1 MSQRLKP
8 QGYQKRRE
16 TAASV
21 AVFFWPVSRLYEMVL
36 SVVFSGALCYRIVGK
51 PIGKRGLANLGT
63 VVMTVNESR
72 LKRSRLLAALLSVC
86 GIALSYIALE
96 QHVIYVNGFE
106 AGPSFCHINEHFN
119 CEAVNA
125 SEWSSLFGL
134 PVASYGMFFYS
145 ALLLASAL
153 ARSHGFLPLRA
164 WGSLTLGLSALASF
178 LSLVL
183 FGISELFIGAL
194 CLICIGLYLVN
205 FLLFASAWRALRP
218 IPLRECL
225 REGCSTLFSYIKVAL
240 GLARGDG
247 LKVRGTAVVVAMIAG
262 VSILLPEILF
272 ERLLAKMENS
282 VDAVTAWERSPLVSF
297 SLDLSGG
304 AFGDYYQGDLSA
316 PLKIVEFADYEC
328 PACRGMYQILH
339 DLLAKYPGRS
349 LFVFKNYP
357 LDKSCNP
364 QMQRELHEYACTAA
378 LFSRCAGEQ
387 GKFWES
393 MEILFSKDAEKGELT
408 LQSLT
413 EKGSEE
419 LSLDKEGI
427 VECMQ
432 SQRYAKKVQKDIA
445 DGAAAGL
452 MGTPSIWIN
461 GRYVAEPS
469 ARNIEKIFKVVL
481 ERAAK

>member
-1 MSQRLKP
+1 
-8 QGYQKRRE
+8 
-16 TAASV
+16 
-21 AVFFWPVSRLYEMVL
+21 MVL

-63 VVMTVNESR
+63 VVMKVDESR

-164 WGSLTLGLSALASF
+164 WGSLTLVLSALASF

-262 VSILLPEILF
+262 VSILLPEIIF

-393 MEILFSKDAEKGELT
+393 METLFSKDAEKGELT

-432 SQRYAKKVQKDIA
+432 SQRYAKKIQKDIA